1 MLVASAFA
9 MTSCDKDM
17 DSNPTLLQPAE
28 LVLNKPELGAPVQLE
43 NATEFTTLTWSQP
56 EWATKTAPVVA
67 DYTVEFAF
75 DEGFTRSF
83 KYGEP
88 TTEFSKTIDP
98 KELNGL
104 IQNYFGWESESDAPA
119 NLSLFA
125 RIIGEVQNAG
135 HDVVSSVV
143 SNTVELQVAPYYMI
157 LKAADPVLWWLIGG
171 DICDGSWGSDCPA
184 AVIPMEP
191 IDGEAYDMATGL
203 GKIHWVG
210 YLAGNGFKLR
220 GDMSDG
226 WATQWGGDF
235 ASSTYVENDGGSS
248 DIKVTTPGI
257 YEVVLDTKAH
267 KLEVNPYG
275 GSAPVFSGMAI
286 SGSFNDWS
294 DTEMEPVHKA
304 VAENHDWT
312 ITYTFAASD
321 EVKFKQSG
329 SWDYNKG
336 GAFINREDGMYGFGV
351 SNGDNLF
358 IQESG
363 TYLILFND
371 ITGHFRFIK
380 K

>member
-1 MLVASAFA
+1 MMLVAGALA
-9 MTSCDKDM
+9 LTSCDKDM

-28 LVLNKPELGAPVQLE
+28 LVLNQPELGAPVQLE

-56 EWATKTAPVVA
+56 EWASKTAPVVA

-75 DEGFTRSF
+75 DEGFTRTF
-83 KYGEP
+83 EYGEP
-88 TTEFSKTIDP
+88 TAEFSKTIDP

-104 IQNYFGWESESDAPA
+104 IQNYFGWESESAAAA
-119 NLSLFA
+119 NLSLFVH
-125 RIIGEVQNAG
+125 IVGEVKNAG
-135 HDVVSSVV
+135 HDVVSKVV
-143 SNTVELQVAPYYMI
+143 SNTVQLQVAPYFMI

-191 IDGEAYDMATGL
+191 IEGEEYDMATGL

-226 WATQWGGDF
+226 WATQWGGEIGNF
-235 ASSTYVENDGGSS
+235 VKNDGGSS
-248 DIKVTTPGI
+248 DIKVPSAGI
-257 YEVVLDTKAH
+257 YEVVLDTK
-267 KLEVNPYG
+267 KDVLEVNAFG

-286 SGSFNDWS
+286 SGSFNGWS
-294 DTEMEPVHKA
+294 DTDMVPVHTA

-312 ITYTFAASD
+312 ITYTFAAGD

-336 GAFINREDGMYGFGV
+336 GAFLAREDGYYGFGV
-351 SNGDNLF
+351 GNGDNLV
-358 IQESG
+358 IPEDG
-363 TYLILFND
+363 TYLIIFND